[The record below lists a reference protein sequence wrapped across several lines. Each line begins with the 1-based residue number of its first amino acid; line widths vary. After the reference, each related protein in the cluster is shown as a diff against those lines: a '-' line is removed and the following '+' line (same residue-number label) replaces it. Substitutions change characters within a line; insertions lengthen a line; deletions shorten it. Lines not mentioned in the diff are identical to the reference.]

1 VLVKPETYR
10 RPQTEQAKGHFMV
23 YIWRPHYR
31 SFIMSKP
38 QDRTISQRTDGK
50 WENKRNDS
58 DRASSVH
65 DTQAEAQQAARQML
79 QNQGGGEMTTKGR
92 DGQFRAKDT
101 IDPGNDPRNIK
112 G

>member
-1 VLVKPETYR
+1 
-10 RPQTEQAKGHFMV
+10 
-23 YIWRPHYR
+23 
-31 SFIMSKP
+31 MSKP
-38 QDRTISQRTDGK
+38 QDRTISQRPDGT

-65 DTQAEAQQAARQML
+65 DTQAEAQQAAREML
-79 QNQGGGEMTTKGR
+79 QNHGGGEMTTKGR

-101 IDPGNDPRNIK
+101 IKPGNDPRNIK